1 MNYDNTKKQIVYIEI
16 NIFNIWFCHFQ
27 LIDEVCSTEVI
38 MPETETSLVT
48 TTQQDEPDETDDHQI
63 FEQQGNAIPIS
74 DDTNKIKKSANE
86 HETIITDNDKTGTDN
101 SNTSGDDETSDVN
114 IEKVHTES
122 FDNSDKEL
130 VMESQKKGDSNEEGM
145 TRAEDKDD
153 ESKIMPTDTEFE
165 RVAEKFVETICN
177 DVKNELFIEEENK
190 NNEIADSNNDIE
202 ICKEKDAE
210 DKSPMNGK
218 EITIDTVNG
227 QLDQKQEDDTMDNKL
242 HSHTAKGLAIFFL
255 MINNVYFVTR
265 LSD

>member
-1 MNYDNTKKQIVYIEI
+1 
-16 NIFNIWFCHFQ
+16 
-27 LIDEVCSTEVI
+27 
-38 MPETETSLVT
+38 
-48 TTQQDEPDETDDHQI
+48 
-63 FEQQGNAIPIS
+63 
-74 DDTNKIKKSANE
+74 
-86 HETIITDNDKTGTDN
+86 
-101 SNTSGDDETSDVN
+101 
-114 IEKVHTES
+114 
-122 FDNSDKEL
+122 
-130 VMESQKKGDSNEEGM
+130 MESQKMGDSNEEGM
-145 TRAEDKDD
+145 TRTEDKDD

-202 ICKEKDAE
+202 ICKEKDVE